1 LQTNDP
7 PHWLGSQFIVASI
20 AGTEISPP
28 GAAARSEEAGGL
40 LSRPGIVATEPVEVS
55 TIAADGSSSGAMR
68 VELPPSE
75 ERGGATAVKISN
87 LVVQLFRTH
96 TGRGPT
102 KSRTSIESN
111 LITVV
116 LRDTLTNGERNLV
129 AEGQAE
135 LVVRL
140 RRAYQEIMHDDLIAG
155 VEELTQRKVSALLS
169 DNHIDPDVAVEVFVL
184 EPVS

>member
-1 LQTNDP
+1 M
-7 PHWLGSQFIVASI
+7 
-20 AGTEISPP
+20 
-28 GAAARSEEAGGL
+28 AAER
-40 LSRPGIVATEPVEVS
+40 
-55 TIAADGSSSGAMR
+55 SSSSAVR

-75 ERGGATAVKISN
+75 ERGGAVAVKISN

-129 AEGQAE
+129 AEGQAD

-140 RRAYQEIMHDDLIAG
+140 RRAYQRIMHDDLIAG